1 MMHASIYM
9 KCLIFN
15 YSRPTQVI
23 LGVGC
28 NDSIRQVWSEKREII
43 EIPLDLPGLQTA
55 ARVNFPHN
63 CYSLDIAASEAVRRE
78 EVFLLKKC
86 IFIALKELQ
95 KLPKPECW
103 VPL

>member
-1 MMHASIYM
+1 M
-9 KCLIFN
+9 KCLISN

-95 KLPKPECW
+95 ELPKPECW